1 MANSSWF
8 CSERAN
14 SVQWK
19 RREEK
24 KVRFIEDD
32 REREREGKKNNEIE
46 ERKTKTKTLKL
57 K

>member
-1 MANSSWF
+1 MVNSSWF
-8 CSERAN
+8 CSDRAN

-32 REREREGKKNNEIE
+32 REREGKKNNEIE
-46 ERKTKTKTLKL
+46 ERKTKKKTLKL